1 MFDILRKI
9 KRTIIYEFFINYLFY
24 PIYHFLWK
32 NIFNLKARIL
42 YLTFKKDDDFFNLNK
57 NDKILIK
64 DNPEFQNLAL
74 KIKKEAID
82 KIPLLKEKILSENYR
97 NELKNSNR
105 SFADIPYSIEFYDQ
119 LSDELK
125 KEIVKFASSKKMIL
139 TAANYMGIFPMIT
152 RIQVSLNIPRKNTSA
167 RSAMLWHKDAFGFK
181 NLDFFMAVSDID
193 EESGPF
199 HCLEEK
205 IKASVF
211 KNFQYKKNRQGER
224 GKVNS
229 LEFDKVFSQN
239 NYISLIGKPGTAFFL
254 DSFATFHK
262 GGFCKSKDRL
272 VFRICY
278 QSQDVLSDSYKR
290 NDKYFLFDKSI
301 LKNELNNK
309 HKEYL
314 FFNSPSTVMK
324 YLSKFLLKFFSIIEF
339 KY

>member
-1 MFDILRKI
+1 MCIECDG
-9 KRTIIYEFFINYLFY
+9 
-24 PIYHFLWK
+24 
-32 NIFNLKARIL
+32 A
-42 YLTFKKDDDFFNLNK
+42 
-57 NDKILIK
+57 
-64 DNPEFQNLAL
+64 
-74 KIKKEAID
+74 AIV
-82 KIPLLKEKILSENYR
+82 EKQEW
-97 NELKNSNR
+97 
-105 SFADIPYSIEFYDQ
+105 
-119 LSDELK
+119 
-125 KEIVKFASSKKMIL
+125 V
-139 TAANYMGIFPMIT
+139 
-152 RIQVSLNIPRKNTSA
+152 
-167 RSAMLWHKDAFGFK
+167 
-181 NLDFFMAVSDID
+181 
-193 EESGPF
+193 
-199 HCLEEK
+199 
-205 IKASVF
+205 
-211 KNFQYKKNRQGER
+211 QGER

-301 LKNELNNK
+301 LKDELNNK

-314 FFNSPSTVMK
+314 FFNSPSAIMK